1 MPIVIEHEFVE
12 GVADLLAAPRNASGK
27 TAARPP
33 RTASPDWLEAAL
45 AERRAVRSFSDEPVE
60 TARIRDALAEARTL
74 HADLFPGT
82 QGLTVLL
89 AAYRVSGLAPGLYQ
103 DGENTWTPVPGNVDA
118 MRPWYDGAPAVLLIG
133 AATPAACAHRGAA
146 GYAELLAT
154 GAGLAYTTWLV
165 AIAHGLSGCP
175 YGRAYDAPT
184 AAFRSQE
191 PGLRHVMALSLG
203 RGDEPQ

>member
-1 MPIVIEHEFVE
+1 MPIVVERAFAE
-12 GVADLLAAPRNASGK
+12 GVADLLAAPRNTGGT

-60 TARIRDALAEARTL
+60 AARIRDALTEARAL
-74 HADLFPGT
+74 HADLFPGA
-82 QGLTVLL
+82 QDLTVLL
-89 AAYRVSGLAPGLYQ
+89 AASRVSGLAPGLYRE
-103 DGENTWTPVPGNVDA
+103 DEHTWSPAPGDVDA

-133 AATPAACAHRGAA
+133 ADTAAACARAGAA
-146 GYAELLAT
+146 GYAELLVS
-154 GAGLAYTTWLV
+154 GAGLAYTTWL
-165 AIAHGLSGCP
+165 AALARGLSGCP
-175 YGRAYDAPT
+175 YGRSYDAPT

-203 RGDEPQ
+203 HGDEPQ